1 MFGLD
6 PIILAIIALAAIS
19 AGAVSYGVLFS
30 RIENEKKAQ
39 SRVDRVKAAE
49 TDRVKIKAS
58 RDRLA
63 EMTKR
68 RKSVQDSLKEL
79 EKKQAEVNKR
89 KAATLKAKISQAGL
103 GFTEMQFHLGSL
115 VLGLVAGALAFVAGI
130 PLFVALGM
138 AFVAGAGIPRF
149 FVNFTLKRRMKKFLD
164 ELPNALDVMVRSI
177 KSGLPLNDA
186 LRLIANEAK
195 EPVRSEFRR
204 VVEAQQMGLSVP
216 DAIARMYMT
225 VPLPEV
231 NFFAIVI
238 QIQAQAGG
246 NLSEAL
252 GNLSRVIRDRKKM
265 RAKVNAL
272 SMEAKASAVI
282 IGALPFIVAF
292 LVYLTSPDYMT
303 ILFTDPRGH
312 LIMGISAVWM
322 SIGIFVMRNMINFD
336 I

>member
-1 MFGLD
+1 MFGID
-6 PIILAIIALAAIS
+6 PIILAIIALAGIA
-19 AGAVSYGVLFS
+19 AAAVSYGVLFS
-30 RIENEKKAQ
+30 RIENDKKAQ
-39 SRVDRVKAAE
+39 GRFDRVKSAE

-79 EKKQAEVNKR
+79 GKKQAEVNKK
-89 KAATLKAKISQAGL
+89 KAATIKAKISQAGL
-103 GFTEMQFHLGSL
+103 RFTETQFYIGSA
-115 VLGLVAGALAFVAGI
+115 VLGLVAFAFTFLAGMPIV
-130 PLFVALGM
+130 VALGI
-138 AFVAGAGIPRF
+138 AFVAGAGVPRF
-149 FVNFTLKRRMKKFLD
+149 FVNFALKRRMKKFLE

-204 VVEAQQMGLSVP
+204 VVESQQMGLSVP
-216 DAIARMYMT
+216 DAVGRMHMT
-225 VPLPEV
+225 VPLSEV

-265 RAKVNAL
+265 KAKINAL
-272 SMEAKASAVI
+272 SMEAKASAAI
-282 IGALPFIVAF
+282 IGALPFIVSF
-292 LVYLTSPDYMT
+292 LVYITSPEYMM
-303 ILFTDPRGH
+303 ILFIDPRGH

>member
-1 MFGLD
+1 MFGID
-6 PIILAIIALAAIS
+6 PIVIAIIALVAIS
-19 AGAVSYGVLFS
+19 AAAVSYGVLFS
-30 RIENEKKAQ
+30 RIEMDKKTE
-39 SRVDRVKAAE
+39 SRVNRVKSAE

-68 RKSVQDSLKEL
+68 RKSVQDSLRDLERKQKEDN
-79 EKKQAEVNKR
+79 KK

-103 GFTEMQFHLGSL
+103 SFTETQFYIVSAI
-115 VLGLVAGALAFVAGI
+115 LGLVVAVAGFI
-130 PLFVALGM
+130 AGMPPLLLLGI
-138 AFVAGAGIPRF
+138 AFVAGAGLPRF
-149 FVNFTLKRRMKKFLD
+149 YVNFMLKRRFKKFLD

-186 LRLIANEAK
+186 LRLIASEAK
-195 EPVRSEFRR
+195 EPVKAEFRK
-204 VVEAQQMGLSVP
+204 VVESQQMGLSVP
-216 DAIARMYMT
+216 EAVARMT
-225 VPLPEV
+225 FSVPLPEV

-238 QIQAQAGG
+238 AIQAQAGG

-252 GNLSRVIRDRKKM
+252 NNLSRVIRDRKKM
-265 RAKVNAL
+265 KAKVNAL
-272 SMEAKASAVI
+272 SMEAKASAAI
-282 IGALPFIVAF
+282 IGSLPFIVAF
-292 LVYLTSPDYMT
+292 LVYLTSPQYMM

-312 LIMGISAVWM
+312 LIMGASAVWM

>member
-1 MFGLD
+1 MFGID

-39 SRVDRVKAAE
+39 NRFDRVKSAE

-79 EKKQAEVNKR
+79 EKKQAEVNKK

-103 GFTEMQFHLGSL
+103 GFTEMQFYLGSMA
-115 VLGLVAGALAFVAGI
+115 LGLMAGAFAILAGLQ
-130 PLFVALGM
+130 LFVALGM
-138 AFVAGAGIPRF
+138 AFVVGAGVPRF
-149 FVNFTLKRRMKKFLD
+149 LVNFALKRRLKKFLD

-186 LRLIANEAK
+186 LRLIAAEAK
-195 EPVRSEFRR
+195 EPVKTEFRR
-204 VVEAQQMGLSVP
+204 VVESQQMGLSVP
-216 DAIARMYMT
+216 DSIARMYLT
-225 VPLPEV
+225 VPLSEV

-265 RAKVNAL
+265 KAKVTAL

-292 LVYLTSPDYMT
+292 LVYLTSPEYMM

-312 LIMGISAVWM
+312 LIMGCSAVWM

>member
-1 MFGLD
+1 MFGID
-6 PIILAIIALAAIS
+6 PIILAIIALATIS
-19 AGAVSYGVLFS
+19 AAAVSYGVLFS

-39 SRVDRVKAAE
+39 SRFDRVKSAE

-79 EKKQAEVNKR
+79 EKKQAEVNKK

-103 GFTEMQFHLGSL
+103 GFTEMQFYVGSL
-115 VLGLVAGALAFVAGI
+115 VLGLFAGGVAILAGLQ
-130 PLFVALGM
+130 LFVALGI
-138 AFVAGAGIPRF
+138 AFVVGAGIPRF
-149 FVNFTLKRRMKKFLD
+149 LVNFALKRRLKKFLD

-186 LRLIANEAK
+186 LRLIAAEAK
-195 EPVRSEFRR
+195 DPVKTEFRR
-204 VVEAQQMGLSVP
+204 VVESQQMGLSVP
-216 DAIARMYMT
+216 DAIARMYLT
-225 VPLPEV
+225 VPLSEV

-265 RAKVNAL
+265 KAKVTAL

-292 LVYLTSPDYMT
+292 LVYLTSPEYMM

-312 LIMGISAVWM
+312 LIMGASAVWM

>member
-1 MFGLD
+1 
-6 PIILAIIALAAIS
+6 
-19 AGAVSYGVLFS
+19 VLFS
-30 RIENEKKAQ
+30 RLENEKKAQ
-39 SRVDRVKAAE
+39 SRFDRVKSAE

-63 EMTKR
+63 EMSKR
-68 RKSVQDSLKEL
+68 RKSVQDSLKDL
-79 EKKQAEVNKR
+79 EKKQAEVNKK
-89 KAATLKAKISQAGL
+89 KAATLKAKITQAGL
-103 GFTEMQFHLGSL
+103 GFTEMQFHIASI
-115 VLGLVAGALAFVAGI
+115 VLGLAAGAFAFLAGMQIFVVLGIAFV
-130 PLFVALGM
+130 V
-138 AFVAGAGIPRF
+138 GAGVPRF
-149 FVNFTLKRRMKKFLD
+149 FVNFVLKRRLKKFLD

-195 EPVRSEFRR
+195 DPVKTEFRR
-204 VVEAQQMGLSVP
+204 VVESQQMGLSVP
-216 DAIARMYMT
+216 DAIARMYLT
-225 VPLPEV
+225 VPLSEV

-252 GNLSRVIRDRKKM
+252 SNLSRVIRDRKKM
-265 RAKVNAL
+265 KAKVTAL
-272 SMEAKASAVI
+272 SMEAKASAYI
-282 IGALPFIVAF
+282 IGALPFIVAT
-292 LVYLTSPDYMT
+292 LVYLTSPEYMM

-312 LIMGISAVWM
+312 LIMGCSAVWM

>member
-1 MFGLD
+1 MFGID
-6 PIILAIIALAAIS
+6 PIILAIVALAAIS

-30 RIENEKKAQ
+30 RIENDKKAQ
-39 SRVDRVKAAE
+39 GRVDKVKAAE
-49 TDRVKIKAS
+49 TDRVKLKAS

-79 EKKQAEVNKR
+79 EKKQAEVNKK
-89 KAATLKAKISQAGL
+89 KAATLKAKITQAGL
-103 GFTEMQFHLGSL
+103 GFTETQFHLGSA
-115 VLGLVAGALAFVAGI
+115 VLGLVAFSFSFVAGLPI
-130 PLFVALGM
+130 FVALGM
-138 AFVAGAGIPRF
+138 AFVVGAGLPRF
-149 FVNFTLKRRMKKFLD
+149 FVNFALKRRLKKFLD

-186 LRLIANEAK
+186 LRLIASEAK
-195 EPVRSEFRR
+195 DPVKTEFRR
-204 VVEAQQMGLSVP
+204 VVESQQMGLSVP
-216 DAIARMYMT
+216 DSIARMYLT
-225 VPLPEV
+225 VPLSEV

-265 RAKVNAL
+265 RAKVTAL
-272 SMEAKASAVI
+272 SMEAKASAAI
-282 IGALPFIVAF
+282 IGALPFIVAT
-292 LVYLTSPDYMT
+292 LVYLTSPEYMM

>member
-30 RIENEKKAQ
+30 RIENDKKAQ
-39 SRVDRVKAAE
+39 SRVAKVKSAE

-79 EKKQAEVNKR
+79 EKKQEEVNKK
-89 KAATLKAKISQAGL
+89 KAATLKAKIMQAGL
-103 GFTEMQFHLGSL
+103 GFSETQFYIASALLGTVVGAMAFL
-115 VLGLVAGALAFVAGI
+115 GGLNIFVVLGI
-130 PLFVALGM
+130 

-149 FVNFTLKRRMKKFLD
+149 FVNYALKRRLKKFMD

-195 EPVRSEFRR
+195 EPVKAEFRR

-216 DAIARMYMT
+216 DAIGRMYMT
-225 VPLPEV
+225 VPLSEV
-231 NFFAIVI
+231 SFFAIVI

-265 RAKVNAL
+265 KAKVTAL
-272 SMEAKASAVI
+272 SMEAKASAYI
-282 IGALPFIVAF
+282 IGALPFIVSF
-292 LVYLTSPDYMT
+292 LVYLTSPDYMM

>member
-1 MFGLD
+1 MFGID

-30 RIENEKKAQ
+30 RIENDKKAQ
-39 SRVDRVKAAE
+39 SRFDRVKSAE

-79 EKKQAEVNKR
+79 EKKQAEVNKK

-103 GFTEMQFHLGSL
+103 GFTETQFYLGSMA
-115 VLGLVAGALAFVAGI
+115 LGLLVGAVAVLAGMQ
-130 PLFVALGM
+130 LFIALGM

-149 FVNFTLKRRMKKFLD
+149 FVNFVLKRRLKKFLD

-195 EPVRSEFRR
+195 EPVKTEFRR
-204 VVEAQQMGLSVP
+204 VVESQQMGLSVP
-216 DAIARMYMT
+216 DSIARMYLT
-225 VPLPEV
+225 VPLSEV

-265 RAKVNAL
+265 KAKVNAL
-272 SMEAKASAVI
+272 SMEAKASAAI

-292 LVYLTSPDYMT
+292 LVYLTSPDYMM

-312 LIMGISAVWM
+312 LIMGVSAVWM

>member
-1 MFGLD
+1 MFGID
-6 PIILAIIALAAIS
+6 PIVLAIIALAAIS

-30 RIENEKKAQ
+30 RLENEKKAQ
-39 SRVDRVKAAE
+39 SRFDRVKSAE

-79 EKKQAEVNKR
+79 EKKQAEVNKK
-89 KAATLKAKISQAGL
+89 KAATLKAKITQAGL
-103 GFTEMQFHLGSL
+103 GFTETQFYLGSL
-115 VLGLVAGALAFVAGI
+115 VLGLMAGAVAILAGMQ
-130 PLFVALGM
+130 LFVALGA
-138 AFVAGAGIPRF
+138 AFVVGAGIPRF
-149 FVNFTLKRRMKKFLD
+149 FVNFALKRRMKKFLD

-177 KSGLPLNDA
+177 KSGLPVNDA
-186 LRLIANEAK
+186 LRLIAAEAK
-195 EPVRSEFRR
+195 DPVKTEFRR
-204 VVEAQQMGLSVP
+204 VVESQQMGLSVP
-216 DAIARMYMT
+216 DSIARMYMT
-225 VPLPEV
+225 VPLSEV

-265 RAKVNAL
+265 KAKVTAL

-292 LVYLTSPDYMT
+292 LVYLTSPDYMM

-312 LIMGISAVWM
+312 LIMGASAIWM

>member
-30 RIENEKKAQ
+30 RIENDKKTQ
-39 SRVDRVKAAE
+39 GRVDRVKAAE

-79 EKKQAEVNKR
+79 EKKQAEVNKK
-89 KAATLKAKISQAGL
+89 KAATLKAKIGQAGL
-103 GFTEMQFHLGSL
+103 GFTETQFYIGSL
-115 VLGLVAGALAFVAGI
+115 ALGLATGFFAFVFGL
-130 PLFVALGM
+130 PLFVALGI
-138 AFVAGAGIPRF
+138 AFVSGAGIPRF
-149 FVNFTLKRRMKKFLD
+149 FVNFALKRRMKKFLD
-164 ELPNALDVMVRSI
+164 ELPNALEVMVRSI

-186 LRLIANEAK
+186 LRLIASEAK
-195 EPVRSEFRR
+195 DPVRTEFRR
-204 VVEAQQMGLSVP
+204 VVESQQMGLSVP
-216 DAIARMYMT
+216 DSIARMYTT
-225 VPLPEV
+225 VPLSEV

-265 RAKVNAL
+265 RAKISAL

-292 LVYLTSPDYMT
+292 LVYLTSPAYMM

>member
-1 MFGLD
+1 MFGID

-19 AGAVSYGVLFS
+19 AGGLSYGVLFS
-30 RIENEKKAQ
+30 RIENDKKAQ
-39 SRVDRVKAAE
+39 SRVDRVKSAE

-79 EKKQAEVNKR
+79 EKKQAEVNKK
-89 KAATLKAKISQAGL
+89 KAATLKAKITQAGL
-103 GFTEMQFHLGSL
+103 GFTEIQFYLGSA
-115 VLGLVAGALAFVAGI
+115 VLGLVAFVFC
-130 PLFVALGM
+130 FVSGLPVFVGLGM
-138 AFVAGAGIPRF
+138 AFVLGVGLPRF
-149 FVNFTLKRRMKKFLD
+149 FVNFALKRRLKKFID

-186 LRLIANEAK
+186 LRLIANESK
-195 EPVRSEFRR
+195 EPVKTEFRR
-204 VVEAQQMGLSVP
+204 VVESQQMGLSVP
-216 DAIARMYMT
+216 DSIARMYLT
-225 VPLPEV
+225 VPLSEV

-265 RAKVNAL
+265 RAKVTAL

-292 LVYLTSPDYMT
+292 LVYMTSPEYMM

-312 LIMGISAVWM
+312 LIMGASAIWM